1 VKLNLPKL
9 PRRLSLPVLPK
20 VPILL
25 PVVFVFL
32 LLLFLTRQISLLA
45 KRSMS
50 LQEEFDQISASLT
63 ESQEQ
68 LASKS
73 AELEEL
79 QSQDQVKVNL
89 ELNENLRNIKNTY
102 SSAVAT
108 YEDLLKLKE
117 QTDDT
122 QDLDELYTQVL
133 LDLTKEDYHSAQG
146 KLGEIAA
153 KIDAEQARLIAAST
167 PPPQN
172 VPESSTPP
180 GSGYSRQSVPTD
192 TGSFLVSIVAA
203 DLGSTRVIVDTA
215 SDGDCHN
222 DCPVLSLATYVARNG
237 AFAGINGS
245 YFCPASYPSCS
256 GKTNTF
262 DTLTMNKNKVYFN
275 SDNNVYS
282 TIPAVIFGSGWVRFV
297 GQSLEWGRDTGVDG
311 VLANKPLLVS
321 GGNLVFTGGGEAKEG
336 ARGGRS
342 FVANKGNTIYIGVVH
357 SATVA
362 ESAKVMQALGMENA
376 LNLDDG
382 GSTALWSGG
391 PASPGASQGGYKVGP
406 GRDLPNVILFVGK

>member
-1 VKLNLPKL
+1 MKLKLPKL
-9 PRRLSLPVLPK
+9 PRHLAVPSIPK
-20 VPILL
+20 TTMLVSFLVILAL
-25 PVVFVFL
+25 LVFL
-32 LLLFLTRQISLLA
+32 ARQTLFLA
-45 KRSMS
+45 KRSTS
-50 LQEEFDQISASLT
+50 IQENLKQTTMTLADTQGE
-63 ESQEQ
+63 

-79 QSQDQVKVNL
+79 KNQDQVKINL

-102 SSAVAT
+102 TSAVAT

-117 QTDDT
+117 QAGDTDDM
-122 QDLDELYTQVL
+122 DELYTQAL
-133 LDLTKEDYHSAQG
+133 LDLVKEDYRSAQG
-146 KLGEIAA
+146 KLSELAG
-153 KIDAEQARLIAAST
+153 KIDAEQTRLIAASI

-172 VPESSTPP
+172 VPESASPP
-180 GSGYSRQSVPTD
+180 GSGYVRQSVPTEV
-192 TGSFLVSIVAA
+192 GSFLVSIIAA

-222 DCPVLSLATYVARNG
+222 DCPVLSLSSYVSRNG

-245 YFCPASYPSCS
+245 YFCPATYPSCG

-262 DTLTMNKNKVYFN
+262 DTLAMNKNKVYFN

-282 TIPAVIFGSGWVRFV
+282 TIPAAIFGSGWVRFV

-321 GGNLVFTGGGEAKEG
+321 GGNVVFTGGGEAKEG

-342 FVANKGNTIYIGVVH
+342 FVASKGSQIYIGVVH
-357 SATVA
+357 NATVA
-362 ESAKVMQALGMENA
+362 DSAKVMKALGMENA

-391 PASPGASQGGYKVGP
+391 YRVGP
-406 GRDLPNVILFVGK
+406 GRNLPNVILFVRK

>member
-1 VKLNLPKL
+1 MKLNLPKL

-20 VPILL
+20 IQILL
-25 PVVFVFL
+25 PSVFVLL
-32 LLLFLTRQISLLA
+32 LLLFLTRQTFLLA

-50 LQEEFDQISASLT
+50 LQEEFDQTSASLT
-63 ESQEQ
+63 ASQEQ

-73 AELEEL
+73 AEIEEL
-79 QSQDQVKVNL
+79 QSQDQVKVNR
-89 ELNENLRNIKNTY
+89 ELNQNLKDIKNTY
-102 SSAVAT
+102 TNAVST
-108 YEDLLKLKE
+108 YEDLLRLKE
-117 QTDDT
+117 QTGKT
-122 QDLDELYTQVL
+122 QGFDELFTQAL
-133 LDLTKEDYHSAQG
+133 LDLAKEDYLAAQG
-146 KLGEIAA
+146 KLSDLGG

-180 GSGYSRQSVPTD
+180 ESGYSRQSVPTD
-192 TGSFLVSIVAA
+192 AGSFLVSIVAA
-203 DLGSTRVIVDTA
+203 DLGNTRVIVDTA

-222 DCPVLSLATYVARNG
+222 DCPVLSLSTFVARNG

-245 YFCPASYPSCS
+245 YFCPASYPSCG

-262 DTLTMNKNKVYFN
+262 DTLAMNKNKVYIN

-321 GGNLVFTGGGEAKEG
+321 GGNLVFTSGGEAKEQ

-342 FVANKGNTIYIGVVH
+342 FVANKGNTIYIGVVN

-391 PASPGASQGGYKVGP
+391 YKVGP